1 MKVKELIAQL
11 ENLDEEK
18 KIQLSYWDKE
28 NEEETMYS
36 DVGIT
41 EDENGYI
48 LIGQGDEIIK

>member
-1 MKVKELIAQL
+1 MKVRELIAQL

-48 LIGQGDEIIK
+48 LIGQEDGILK

>member
-1 MKVKELIAQL
+1 MKVRELIAQL